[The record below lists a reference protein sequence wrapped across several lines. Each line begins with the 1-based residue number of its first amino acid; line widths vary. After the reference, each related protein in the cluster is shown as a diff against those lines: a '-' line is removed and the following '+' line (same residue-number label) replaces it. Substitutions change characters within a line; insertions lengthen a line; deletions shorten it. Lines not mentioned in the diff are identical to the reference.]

1 MSLAEFKKSVEDLR
15 ESLDILEKNNINPE
29 NKPANVYSFEEN
41 REEYYRKSLSNNLK
55 KVKQKAKELE
65 RFGFTENLDG
75 NQLGDIINL
84 VNELDKKE
92 RIKEAAD
99 KLLNLL
105 KSVKIQN
112 KEGTVFYPA
121 KLPEDIK
128 SELLA
133 DMGEI
138 EKCYSNK
145 CYRSAIVL
153 CGRILE
159 IALYRKY
166 YDVTGTDILEK
177 MPGTGLGNL
186 IAKMREKGIGLDPA
200 ITQQIH
206 LVNQVRI
213 FSVHKKQETFMP
225 TQNQTKA
232 VIIYTCDLLE
242 KLFA

>member
-1 MSLAEFKKSVEDLR
+1 MSLAEFKKSVEELR
-15 ESLDILEKNNINPE
+15 ESLDILERNNISPE
-29 NKPANVYSFEEN
+29 NKPLKVYSFEEN
-41 REEYYRKSLSNNLK
+41 RGEYYRKNLSNNLK
-55 KVKQKAKELE
+55 KVKQKAKELQ

-75 NQLGDIINL
+75 NQIGDIVDL

-92 RIKEAAD
+92 RKEAVD

-112 KEGTVFYPA
+112 SEATVFYPA
-121 KLPEDIK
+121 RLPEDIK

-145 CYRSAIVL
+145 CFRSAVVL
-153 CGRILE
+153 CGRVLE
-159 IALYRKY
+159 IALHRKY
-166 YDVTGTDILEK
+166 YDKTGNDILEK

-186 IAKMREKGIGLDPA
+186 IAKMREKGIVLDPA
-200 ITQQIH
+200 LTQQIH

>member
-1 MSLAEFKKSVEDLR
+1 MSLAEFKKSVDELR
-15 ESLDILEKNNINPE
+15 ESLDILERNNISPE
-29 NKPANVYSFEEN
+29 NKPLKVYSFEEN
-41 REEYYRKSLSNNLK
+41 REEYYRKSLSTSIRR
-55 KVKQKAKELE
+55 VKQKAKELQ
-65 RFGFTENLDG
+65 GFAEDIEG
-75 NQLGDIINL
+75 NQLMDILSL
-84 VNELDKKE
+84 VSELDRKE
-92 RIKEAAD
+92 KRKDAAD
-99 KLLNLL
+99 KLFNLL

-112 KEGTVFYPA
+112 IERTVFYPA
-121 KLPEDIK
+121 RLPEPIK

-138 EKCYSNK
+138 EKCYNNK
-145 CYRSAIVL
+145 CFRSAIVL
-153 CGRILE
+153 CGRVLE
-159 IALYRKY
+159 IALHRKY
-166 YDVTGTDILEK
+166 YDETGNDILEK

-186 IAKMREKGIGLDPA
+186 VAKMREKGIVLDPA
-200 ITQQIH
+200 LTQQIH